1 MKLTY
6 NGPQESRTL
15 ELPAGP
21 LPIEKGK
28 PFDVPDEVG
37 KQLLE
42 QGYFKKS
49 AAKRS
54 GGKKKTAAKKSPAAE
69 PVEGETAQAAA
80 GAKESE

>member
-15 ELPAGP
+15 ELPDGTN

-28 PFDVPDEVG
+28 AFEVPDEVG

-49 AAKRS
+49 TAKI
-54 GGKKKTAAKKSPAAE
+54 
-69 PVEGETAQAAA
+69 ETAQAAA